1 MPRQARLDAP
11 GTLHH
16 VIVRGIE
23 RRRIV
28 DDDEDRKRFVERLG
42 GLSRETG
49 TRVYA
54 WSLMPNHA
62 HILVRSGPAGLPQF
76 MRRLLTGYA
85 VTHNRRHRRHGHL
98 FQNRYKSI
106 VCDEDSYFTEL
117 VRYIHL
123 NPLRSKLAQNLPALD
138 RYPWSGHAALTG
150 TVSYPWQDAAYVLG
164 FFGHRHREAVRSYR
178 RYVDEGI
185 SQGRRPDLVGG
196 GLVRSLGG
204 WSAVKGLRRSGER
217 MRTDE
222 RVLGSGEFVERM
234 IREAEEK
241 VQHEFPRRE
250 RKEAAR
256 RLVESACRKAGVSA
270 EELRSGSRR
279 GSLGRLRSSLACE
292 IVAKTGMPLADVAR
306 DLGVSTSAVCKA
318 LLRNKST

>member
-16 VIVRGIE
+16 VIIRGIE

-28 DDDEDRKRFVERLG
+28 DDDEDRKRFLGRLG
-42 GLSRETG
+42 GLARETG

-62 HILVRSGPAGLPQF
+62 HLLVRSGPAGLPQF

-85 VTHNRRHRRHGHL
+85 VTYNRRHRRHGHL

-123 NPLRSKLAQNLPALD
+123 NPVRAKLVPDLGALG
-138 RYPWSGHAALTG
+138 RYPWSGHAAITG
-150 TVSYPWQDAAYVLG
+150 AVAYPWQDSAYVLG
-164 FFGHRHREAVRSYR
+164 FFGKRFGEAVRSYR
-178 RYVDEGI
+178 RYVEEGVLL
-185 SQGRRPDLVGG
+185 GRRPDLVGG

-204 WSAVKGLRRSGER
+204 WSAVASLRRSGEKR
-217 MRTDE
+217 RTDE
-222 RVLGSGEFVERM
+222 RILGSGEFVERM
-234 IREAEEK
+234 IREAEET
-241 VQHEFPRRE
+241 VRQEFSRGE
-250 RKEAAR
+250 SGDAAR
-256 RLVESACRKAGVSA
+256 RLVESACRKAGVSVK
-270 EELRSGSRR
+270 ELRSGSRR
-279 GSLGRLRSSLACE
+279 GSLGRVRSDLACE
-292 IVAKTGMPLADVAR
+292 IVAKIGMPLADVAR

-318 LLRNKST
+318 LSRRKST

>member
-1 MPRQARLDAP
+1 MPRGPRLDAP

-16 VIVRGIE
+16 IMVRGIE
-23 RRRIV
+23 RTTIFR
-28 DDDEDRKRFVERLG
+28 DDADRADFLGRLAGVAERG
-42 GLSRETG
+42 AVT
-49 TRVYA
+49 VYA
-54 WSLMPNHA
+54 WAVLPNHA
-62 HILVRSGPAGLPQF
+62 HLLLRTGTRPLARS
-76 MRRLLTGYA
+76 MRSLLTGYA
-85 VTHNRRHRRHGHL
+85 GAFNRRHKRVGHL